1 MRDVPDHLK
10 TEEMFNKA
18 VKKYPW
24 QLRDFP
30 YHLKTQD
37 TCERAV
43 DNEPKTLEYVPN
55 HFKIQDMCDKVAT
68 DDSTSLK
75 FVPDWFVTREGV
87 DMWHDDYYDDD
98 SDHWDNDDDNEDKFF
113 EWCEGYKKRKAQKAK
128 IKEELLPITWHSSR
142 YWDWC
147 MPEDEKKETERLWA

>member
-1 MRDVPDHLK
+1 
-10 TEEMFNKA
+10 MFNKA

-30 YHLKTQD
+30 DHLKTQE

-55 HFKIQDMCDKVAT
+55 HFKIQDMCGKVVR
-68 DDSTSLK
+68 DDSASLK
-75 FVPDWFVTREGV
+75 FVSDWFVTREGV

-98 SDHWDNDDDNEDKFF
+98 GGH
-113 EWCEGYKKRKAQKAK
+113 
-128 IKEELLPITWHSSR
+128 
-142 YWDWC
+142 
-147 MPEDEKKETERLWA
+147 